1 MIVSAVR
8 AARTW
13 CARLGVLAAVLVV
26 LSPAPAHAVMQKGGA
41 VIPVEKGGGTC
52 NGNASICINGNEVAE
67 GGDPADPIDAVA
79 TATISQ
85 ETFSPLCELTFKVV
99 ARGAS
104 YLNTF
109 GWYAVQRDANG
120 DALAP
125 LLGDLHVF
133 LGCDDPIG
141 AEKTLSIPK
150 GTTEIGFFLANNGG
164 TCVTAS
170 PDPLGPVLTAQPSNL
185 FFSQRAFNSDGDGQI
200 HLLVWQSHANPNAFY
215 FGWEDLS
222 GGGDNDFED
231 LMTYVT
237 GIQCAGGGEPCQV
250 DGEQGVCAD
259 GVMQCRDGELT
270 CVATQTKSD
279 EACNGLDD
287 NCSGEVDEGDDLC
300 PKDEICV
307 RGRCEPKC
315 GTGEFRCGAEET
327 CVEGVC
333 IEADCAKK
341 KCDAGSVCRGGKC
354 VAPCDGVTCPYGQAC
369 RSGVCVDVCAGVEC
383 DPGFVCEARASTDTD
398 AVVGVC
404 TSCDCRGCD
413 DGQSCVDHLCVTD
426 SCANQTC
433 DAGAHCVD
441 ADCVDNCQ
449 DATCPAGQICEAGA
463 CIKDPT
469 SGSGGAAGDGAGG
482 NGTGNDGGI
491 VFDPGN
497 DGGSNAEGGAQP
509 GSGDG
514 LGNDKV
520 AIEAKGCSCSTPG
533 GNASALGTLGFV
545 GLLLGAARRRARRR
559 RSAHATR
566 A

>member
-1 MIVSAVR
+1 MIASAVR
-8 AARTW
+8 ACRTW
-13 CARLGVLAAVLVV
+13 CARLSVLAVV
-26 LSPAPAHAVMQKGGA
+26 LLSFSPAPAGAQVMQTNGGG
-41 VIPVEKGGGTC
+41 VIPKQPGTTC
-52 NGNASICINGNEVAE
+52 VSNATICINGNEVVE
-67 GGDPADPIDAVA
+67 GGAGDIDAIA

-99 ARGAS
+99 ARGAG
-104 YLNTF
+104 YQNTF
-109 GWYAVQRDANG
+109 GWYAVQRDAAG
-120 DALAP
+120 KALAP
-125 LLGDLHVF
+125 MLSDLHVF
-133 LGCDDPIG
+133 LGCPDAIG
-141 AEKTLSIPK
+141 TEKTLSIPK
-150 GTTEIGFFLANNGG
+150 GTTEIGFFLANDES
-164 TCVTAS
+164 TCVTTT
-170 PDPLGPVLTAQPSNL
+170 PDPLGPVLTKQPSNL
-185 FFSQRAFNSDGDGQI
+185 FFSQRDFNSDASGMI
-200 HLLVWQSHANPNAFY
+200 HLLVWQSHANPNGFY

-237 GIQCAGGGEPCQV
+237 GIQCAGGGDPCQI

-259 GVMQCRDGELT
+259 GVTQCRDGELT
-270 CVATQTKSD
+270 CVANQTKSD
-279 EACNGLDD
+279 EVCNGLDD
-287 NCSGEVDEGDDLC
+287 DCSGEVDDADDLC

-315 GTGEFRCGAEET
+315 GTGEFRCGADET

-354 VAPCDGVTCPYGQAC
+354 VAPCDGVACPYGQAC
-369 RSGVCVDVCAGVEC
+369 RSGVCVDVCVGVEC

-441 ADCVDNCQ
+441 GDCIDNCK
-449 DATCPAGQICEAGA
+449 DATCPAGQICDAGA

-469 SGSGGAAGDGAGG
+469 SGGGGASGNGEGG
-482 NGTGNDGGI
+482 NGATGNDGGI
-491 VFDPGN
+491 VIDPGN
-497 DGGSNAEGGAQP
+497 DGGSDAAGGVSP
-509 GSGDG
+509 GSDDG

-533 GNASALGTLGFV
+533 GNASALGTLGLV

-559 RSAHATR
+559 RSTDVTR